1 MRVARN
7 TDGER
12 KFQRSER
19 LSKSRL
25 QGFFS
30 RLTASKRRMN
40 KQELEADDDH
50 DDSLDKD
57 EVAYLAEKKRH
68 GSRGGCQQ
76 NWTCSSYNT

>member
-1 MRVARN
+1 M
-7 TDGER
+7 
-12 KFQRSER
+12 S
-19 LSKSRL
+19 
-25 QGFFS
+25 
-30 RLTASKRRMN
+30 